1 MSTGKTL
8 SPFNRTAQHDAKR
21 AAILSQSAKLFNYK
35 GSRATTLR
43 DIAESLGL
51 TKTSL
56 YYYVKTKEELIYQCY
71 MAALNHH
78 HHTLDEIE
86 QSHSSPID
94 RASAFF
100 LQHFDNWLAAQE
112 GRGPHIAALL
122 EIAALKGAQRKEVE
136 SRYID
141 MFKRLRQHIRDGIA
155 LGEIRACESTS
166 VTRAMMGS
174 VDWTFSWLHQVPRE
188 QVTSTAREALDIIVH
203 GLYGKAGS
211 YTHRAIAYGDEDD
224 DALQGFN
231 RAEQNRLKQEAF
243 FKTGTWYFNRKGFNG
258 TSLDEIAERLNVS
271 KGAFYYH
278 IKNKEDL
285 LFNCYSRSLEITER
299 IYSEAAQTPDS
310 GLQKI
315 DLSCRRIFHVQNS
328 ERGPLIRY
336 NTITALPMARRK
348 KILARTDAA
357 NERFGEF
364 IREGIEDGS
373 VRPVSIFVAQNLIAG
388 AVNAAMNIK
397 LWRKVD
403 DLDTA
408 AIEYFDIFFN
418 GLLSRDITPDSR
430 DTGVTGDK

>member
-1 MSTGKTL
+1 MST

-71 MAALNHH
+71 MAALDHH
-78 HHTLDEIE
+78 HSSLDEIE
-86 QSHSSPID
+86 
-94 RASAFF
+94 RTYTGTLERVSAFF
-100 LQHFDNWLAAQE
+100 LTHFDNWLAAQE
-112 GRGPHIAALL
+112 GRGPHIAALM
-122 EIAALKGAQRKEVE
+122 EIAALKGAQREEVE

-141 MFKRLRQHIRDGIA
+141 MFKRIRQYLRDGLA
-155 LGEIRACESTS
+155 RGEIRQCEPTS

-174 VDWTFSWLHQVPRE
+174 VDWTFSWLHQVPRDE
-188 QVTSTAREALDIIVH
+188 VDSTAREALDIIAR
-203 GLYGKAGS
+203 GLYAKAGS
-211 YTHRAIAYGDEDD
+211 YTHRAIAYDEEQDD
-224 DALQGFN
+224 SLQGFN

-243 FKTGTWYFNRKGFNG
+243 YKTGTWYFNRKGFNG

-285 LFNCYSRSLEITER
+285 LFNCYSRSLEITEK
-299 IYSEAAQTPDS
+299 IYSEAAQTPYS
-310 GLQKI
+310 GLEKI
-315 DLSCRRIFHVQNS
+315 DLSCRGMFHVQNS

-336 NTITALPMARRK
+336 NTITALPMTRRK
-348 KILARTDAA
+348 KVLARTDAV
-357 NERFGEF
+357 NECFGEF
-364 IREGIEDGS
+364 IREGIADGS
-373 VRPVSIFVAQNLIAG
+373 VRPVSVFVAQNLIAG
-388 AVNAAMNIK
+388 AVNAALSIS

-408 AIEYFDIFFN
+408 AIEYFDVFFN
-418 GLLSRDITPDSR
+418 GLLPRDGAPDRSN
-430 DTGVTGDK
+430 G

>member
-1 MSTGKTL
+1 MSTGQTL

-21 AAILSQSAKLFNYK
+21 AAILSQAAKLFNYK

-78 HHTLDEIE
+78 HSTLDEIE

-94 RASAFF
+94 RVSAFF

-112 GRGPHIAALL
+112 GRGPHIAAVL
-122 EIAALKGAQRKEVE
+122 EIAALKGAQREEVE

-141 MFKRLRQHIRDGIA
+141 IFKRLRQHIRDGVA

-188 QVTSTAREALDIIVH
+188 QVTSTAHEALDIIAH

-211 YTHRAIAYGDEDD
+211 YTHRAIAYGDEHD

-243 FKTGTWYFNRKGFNG
+243 FKTGTWYFNLKGFNG

-285 LFNCYSRSLEITER
+285 LFNCYNRSLDITER

-310 GLQKI
+310 GLEKI

-348 KILARTDAA
+348 KILTRTDAV

-418 GLLSRDITPDSR
+418 GLLPRAITPDSR
-430 DTGVTGDK
+430 DAGVTGDK

>member
-1 MSTGKTL
+1 MSTGKTS

-71 MAALNHH
+71 MAALDHH
-78 HHTLDEIE
+78 HSKLDEIE
-86 QSHSSPID
+86 QAHSGAVD

-122 EIAALKGAQRKEVE
+122 EIAALKGAQREEVE

-141 MFKRLRQHIRDGIA
+141 MFKRLRQYLRDGIA
-155 LGEIRACESTS
+155 QGEIRECEPTS
-166 VTRAMMGS
+166 VTRAMLGS

-188 QVTSTAREALDIIVH
+188 QVTSTAREALDIIAH
-203 GLYGKAGS
+203 GLYGKTGS
-211 YTHRAIAYGDEDD
+211 YAHRAIAYGDEDD

-299 IYSEAAQTPDS
+299 IYSEAAQSPDS
-310 GLQKI
+310 GLEKI

-348 KILARTDAA
+348 KVLARTDAA
-357 NERFGEF
+357 NQRFGEF

-373 VRPVSIFVAQNLIAG
+373 VRPVSTFVAQNLIAG

-403 DLDTA
+403 DPDTA
-408 AIEYFDIFFN
+408 AIEYFDVFFN
-418 GLLSRDITPDSR
+418 GLLPRGITPDSGSA
-430 DTGVTGDK
+430 GVTGGE